1 MAEQLT
7 VRDFGAPSA
16 ALRGGARE
24 AVGVPM
30 LVLCGSYLGFGA
42 LVRESGLA
50 IWHGLFS
57 TMTGWALPGQ
67 VALVELY
74 AVGAPLLVIV
84 SAVSLTNAR
93 LLPMAM
99 TLMPT
104 IRGRHLPR
112 WVYFLASHLI
122 AVTGWA
128 AAMRVCPKLPEDQ
141 RLTYFVGFSGSL
153 WLATVGATAIG
164 FALANS
170 VPAYVTLG
178 LVFLNPIYFMLVF
191 AADLSQRSRMLALL
205 FGALAGPPIYL
216 WSPDWSLVIA
226 GLGAGTL
233 AFAVTSRRGRTA

>member
-1 MAEQLT
+1 MAEDLIT
-7 VRDFGAPSA
+7 RDFGTAPA

-24 AVGVPM
+24 SIGVPM

-42 LVRESGLA
+42 LVQESGLA

-57 TMTGWALPGQ
+57 TLTSWALPGQ

-74 AVGAPLLVIV
+74 SVGAPLLVIA
-84 SAVSLTNAR
+84 SAVALTNAR

-104 IRGRHLPR
+104 IRGANAPR
-112 WVYFLASHLI
+112 WVYYAAAHVI

-128 AAMRVCPKLPEDQ
+128 AAMRVCPTLPTEQ
-141 RLTYFVGFSGSL
+141 RLAYFAGFSGTL
-153 WLATVGATAIG
+153 WISTLGATAIG
-164 FALANS
+164 FALANT

-191 AADLSQRSRMLALL
+191 ASDLRQRSRMLALV
-205 FGALAGPPIYL
+205 FGAVIGPPLYL
-216 WSPDWSLVIA
+216 WSPDWSLVVA
-226 GLGAGTL
+226 GLAAGTL
-233 AFAVTSRRGRTA
+233 AYGISAARKAGS

>member
-1 MAEQLT
+1 MAEELT
-7 VRDFGAPSA
+7 TRDFGTAPA

-24 AVGVPM
+24 SIGVPM

-57 TMTGWALPGQ
+57 TLTSWALPGQ
-67 VALVELY
+67 VALIELY
-74 AVGAPLLVIV
+74 SVGAPLLVIA
-84 SAVSLTNAR
+84 SAVALTNAR

-104 IRGRHLPR
+104 IRGANAPR
-112 WVYFLASHLI
+112 WTYYVAAHVI

-128 AAMRVCPKLPEDQ
+128 AAMRVCPTLPTEQ
-141 RLTYFVGFSGSL
+141 RLAYFAGFSGTL
-153 WLATVGATAIG
+153 WVSTLCATAIG
-164 FALANS
+164 FALADT

-191 AADLSQRSRMLALL
+191 ASDLRQRSRMLALV
-205 FGALAGPPIYL
+205 FGALIGPPLYL

-226 GLGAGTL
+226 GLAAGTL
-233 AFAVTSRRGRTA
+233 AYALTARREAGS

>member
-1 MAEQLT
+1 MAEELT
-7 VRDFGAPSA
+7 TRDFGTAPA

-24 AVGVPM
+24 SFGVPM

-57 TMTGWALPGQ
+57 TLTSWALPGQ
-67 VALVELY
+67 VALIELY
-74 AVGAPLLVIV
+74 SVGAPLLVIA
-84 SAVSLTNAR
+84 SAVALTNAR

-104 IRGRHLPR
+104 IRGANAPR
-112 WVYFLASHLI
+112 WIYYVTAHVI

-128 AAMRVCPKLPEDQ
+128 AAMRVCPTLPTEQ
-141 RLTYFVGFSGSL
+141 RLAYFAGFSGTL
-153 WLATVGATAIG
+153 WVSTLGATAIG
-164 FALANS
+164 YALADA

-191 AADLSQRSRMLALL
+191 ASDLRQRSRMLALV
-205 FGALAGPPIYL
+205 FGAVIGPPLYL

-226 GLGAGTL
+226 GLAAGTL
-233 AFAVTSRRGRTA
+233 AYALTTRREAKS